1 LNITCGNLLLGLSYC
16 VRAVG
21 TITTYPGYPTT
32 AVTTSFTRPVTTTT
46 SSYVMPD
53 PTLNPTA
60 SGTLSGCAT
69 YQNSVDTSVLL
80 ASFGTISV
88 NLTVNDCTYVAQK
101 YGTNV
106 TDFLSWN
113 PSLTAE
119 NCELQAS
126 FSYCVEQEA
135 DSSTTCK

>member
-1 LNITCGNLLLGLSYC
+1 
-16 VRAVG
+16 
-21 TITTYPGYPTT
+21 
-32 AVTTSFTRPVTTTT
+32 
-46 SSYVMPD
+46 MPE

-60 SGTLSGCAT
+60 SGTVSGCAT

-80 ASFGTISV
+80 ASFGSIGV

-101 YGTNV
+101 YGANV
-106 TDFLSWN
+106 TDVLSWN

-119 NCELQAS
+119 DCELQAG

-135 DSSTTCK
+135 DSVGS